1 MKAYCTPLKASMGM
15 KLLVMPIPS
24 EKKMGSTLHQRVG
37 AVVQL
42 HHNTLQLA
50 HASFQIQKNQIDG
63 LIG

>member
-1 MKAYCTPLKASMGM
+1 MGM